1 MEEYDYMEKLIEILS
16 DIRPD
21 LDFYKEDRLVDDSI
35 IDSFDII
42 TAVSEINETFSVG
55 INIADLIPENLNS
68 ATSMWDLIIRHKQ
81 KKGAMN

>member
-1 MEEYDYMEKLIEILS
+1 MEEYDYMEKLLELLS

-21 LDFYKEDRLVDDSI
+21 LDFSKEDRLVDDSI
-35 IDSFDII
+35 FDSFDII
-42 TAVSEINETFSVG
+42 TTVSEINEIFNVG
-55 INIADLIPENLNS
+55 INVADLTSENLNS